1 MAPIVTHI
9 LPYEGDVIVLKNS
22 VSTVFKLS
30 SSLAKLRGEMRGEG
44 RGEDWIVKHCEC
56 GGVEDGGDWTRV
68 SVLTWHLVS

>member
-30 SSLAKLRGEMRGEG
+30 SSLAELRGEERRGG
-44 RGEDWIVKHCEC
+44 HYNGESV
-56 GGVEDGGDWTRV
+56 GVETGGHVCQCQV
-68 SVLTWHLVS
+68 STCLLIVLYR

>member
-1 MAPIVTHI
+1 
-9 LPYEGDVIVLKNS
+9 
-22 VSTVFKLS
+22 
-30 SSLAKLRGEMRGEG
+30 MRGEG